1 MSQQEPPKI
10 EFPCAYPI
18 RVVGEARDDFADKI
32 YDCVLPHAPD
42 IKRDAMRTRD
52 SAKGRFLSVH
62 FVIEAQGVEQLSAIH
77 EALKAYDAV
86 KMVI

>member
-18 RVVGEARDDFADKI
+18 RVVGEARDDFADQVHA
-32 YDCVLPHAPD
+32 CVLPHAPD
-42 IKRDAMRTRD
+42 IKRDEMRTRD
-52 SAKGRFLSVH
+52 SSKGRFLSVH
-62 FVIEAQGVEQLSAIH
+62 FVIEAQGVEQLAAIH